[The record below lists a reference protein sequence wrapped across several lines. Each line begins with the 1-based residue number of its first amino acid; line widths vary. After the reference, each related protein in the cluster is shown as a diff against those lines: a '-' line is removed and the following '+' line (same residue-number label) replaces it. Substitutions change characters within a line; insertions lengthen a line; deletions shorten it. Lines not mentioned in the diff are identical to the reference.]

1 MAKLTFTGLDG
12 YIAQLEKLRQSAD
25 GITKKALYE
34 GAGVTA
40 DEIRSAVEA
49 LPTDNDRSAGH
60 YLKGITD
67 EQKADIFSVLEQFSI
82 APLVQSEGDR
92 IDTLVGFTGYSDIQT
107 PKYPQ
112 GQPLALIARI
122 AESGTSF
129 SQKTPFVR
137 KALKTAKPK
146 AETEMKKVF
155 ETEIKRTMKG

>member
-40 DEIRSAVEA
+40 DEIRSAVKA

-67 EQKADIFSVLEQFSI
+67 EQKAALAKGLGI
-82 APLVQSEGDR
+82 APFQSEG
-92 IDTLVGFTGYSDIQT
+92 TGLIRLS
-107 PKYPQ
+107 
-112 GQPLALIARI
+112 ALQA
-122 AESGTSF
+122 TV
-129 SQKTPFVR
+129 T
-137 KALKTAKPK
+137 
-146 AETEMKKVF
+146 
-155 ETEIKRTMKG
+155 

>member
-49 LPTDNDRSAGH
+49 LPTDSDRSA
-60 YLKGITD
+60 
-67 EQKADIFSVLEQFSI
+67 
-82 APLVQSEGDR
+82 
-92 IDTLVGFTGYSDIQT
+92 
-107 PKYPQ
+107 
-112 GQPLALIARI
+112 LALIARI

-146 AETEMKKVF
+146 AEAEIKKVF

>member
-60 YLKGITD
+60 YGRTEGGACKG
-67 EQKADIFSVLEQFSI
+67 AGCCVLPI
-82 APLVQSEGDR
+82 G
-92 IDTLVGFTGYSDIQT
+92 G
-107 PKYPQ
+107 
-112 GQPLALIARI
+112 GQD
-122 AESGTSF
+122 
-129 SQKTPFVR
+129 
-137 KALKTAKPK
+137 
-146 AETEMKKVF
+146 
-155 ETEIKRTMKG
+155 

>member
-67 EQKADIFSVLEQFSI
+67 EQKAAVKRWKRLQRDWALRPSNRRGTGLIRLSALQAI
-82 APLVQSEGDR
+82 AISKRRNIRRDSPLR
-92 IDTLVGFTGYSDIQT
+92 
-107 PKYPQ
+107 
-112 GQPLALIARI
+112 
-122 AESGTSF
+122 
-129 SQKTPFVR
+129 
-137 KALKTAKPK
+137 
-146 AETEMKKVF
+146 
-155 ETEIKRTMKG
+155 

>member
-67 EQKADIFSVLEQFSI
+67 EQKAVLAKGLGV
-82 APLVQSEGDR
+82 APFQSEGDR

-112 GQPLALIARI
+112 GQGFIA
-122 AESGTSF
+122 ATSM
-129 SQKTPFVR
+129 
-137 KALKTAKPK
+137 
-146 AETEMKKVF
+146 TEQ
-155 ETEIKRTMKG
+155 G